1 MLPSQLAVTPPGALD
16 LTGEA
21 ARRRRQLQ
29 RAAMAVLERAA
40 YEELIPPTLEYQDTF
55 LRAGGPGV
63 AERLIRFPDRDGRI
77 LALRYDFTASL
88 ARVAATTFSA
98 ADRPLRLC
106 YSGTVYRQE
115 PERGGRPR
123 EMLQVGAELLG
134 QGDLAADIE
143 IVRLTIALV
152 RAAGLQDFQVNLGHV
167 GVLAPGIA
175 ALDEALRADV
185 RRWIDRKDRGSLCRA
200 LAGATGDA
208 ATLTALP
215 FVIGRRE
222 ALTGALG
229 VAPRA
234 AAPGLEHLLALDA
247 ALTADERT
255 HVVYDLGEVRGLE
268 YYTGVHFEVYVAGT
282 GRAAGR
288 RRPLRRADG
297 AVRPADARGRRVA
310 RSRHHRRGAA
320 MTRLRVA
327 LAKGR
332 LYEPSVER
340 FRRAGAAPAADAGRR
355 LLIPSS
361 DPGIE
366 FLVVKPG
373 DVPVYVESG
382 AADLGV
388 TGTDVLRETG
398 ADVLEPLELGF
409 GFCRLVVAAPAD
421 APYPAL
427 PGGITARVA
436 TKYPAPRPGALR
448 RRGPAGRHHPGERL
462 GRGGAAAQPIAL
474 DRGPGRYGE
483 HAQGERAGGAGDRT
497 AVRGGAGGQSGVA
510 EAQAGRV
517 SRS

>member
-21 ARRRRQLQ
+21 ARRRRELQ
-29 RAAMAVLERAA
+29 RAMMEVLERAA

-123 EMLQVGAELLG
+123 EILQVGAELLG

-175 ALDEALRADV
+175 AVDEALRADV

-229 VAPRA
+229 LAPRA

-282 GRAAGR
+282 GRAAG
-288 RRPLRRADG
+288 
-297 AVRPADARGRRVA
+297 
-310 RSRHHRRGAA
+310 
-320 MTRLRVA
+320 
-327 LAKGR
+327 
-332 LYEPSVER
+332 
-340 FRRAGAAPAADAGRR
+340 AG
-355 LLIPSS
+355 
-361 DPGIE
+361 
-366 FLVVKPG
+366 
-373 DVPVYVESG
+373 
-382 AADLGV
+382 
-388 TGTDVLRETG
+388 
-398 ADVLEPLELGF
+398 
-409 GFCRLVVAAPAD
+409 
-421 APYPAL
+421 
-427 PGGITARVA
+427 
-436 TKYPAPRPGALR
+436 
-448 RRGPAGRHHPGERL
+448 
-462 GRGGAAAQPIAL
+462 
-474 DRGPGRYGE
+474 GRYDELMARFG
-483 HAQGERAGGAGDRT
+483 RPMP
-497 AVRGGAGGQSGVA
+497 AVGVSLDLDTIA
-510 EAQAGRV
+510 EVPR
-517 SRS
+517 